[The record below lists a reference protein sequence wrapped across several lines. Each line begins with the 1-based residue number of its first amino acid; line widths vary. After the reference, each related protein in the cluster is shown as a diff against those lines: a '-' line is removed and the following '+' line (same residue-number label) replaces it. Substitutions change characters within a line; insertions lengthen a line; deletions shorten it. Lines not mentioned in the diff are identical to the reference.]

1 MLKKYYLSPYIVT
14 GWFCG
19 IMFLLLFSIKEYEQ
33 TLRHG
38 LCLSDSGMPFVH
50 FLTIGIPLLDRCSL
64 LWEQI
69 CCYQFNCIVTDFIH
83 SFIVVFLGHF

>member
-19 IMFLLLFSIKEYEQ
+19 IMFPLLFSIKGYEQ

-38 LCLSDSGMPFVH
+38 LCLSDSGMTFVH
-50 FLTIGIPLLDRCSL
+50 FLTIF

-83 SFIVVFLGHF
+83 SFIVIFLGHF